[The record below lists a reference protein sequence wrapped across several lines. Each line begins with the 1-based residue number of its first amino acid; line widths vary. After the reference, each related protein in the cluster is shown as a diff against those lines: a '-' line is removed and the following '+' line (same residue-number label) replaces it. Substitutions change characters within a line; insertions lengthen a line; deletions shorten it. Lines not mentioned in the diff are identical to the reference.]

1 MVLLLY
7 CAFYF
12 SAHLVCDPVYSVILS
27 ENRVVVLEKDLI
39 PSPVHALL
47 SVIYVRVCEFIC

>member
-7 CAFYF
+7 CTFYF

-39 PSPVHALL
+39 P
-47 SVIYVRVCEFIC
+47 